1 MIPWGIIVNEKN
13 SIPKGYIIHNIVKTI
28 EMETRLV
35 MSEDERGKETTAAK
49 GGQHEGYL

>member
-35 MSEDERGKETTAAK
+35 MSGIKKMNEGKK
-49 GGQHEGYL
+49 